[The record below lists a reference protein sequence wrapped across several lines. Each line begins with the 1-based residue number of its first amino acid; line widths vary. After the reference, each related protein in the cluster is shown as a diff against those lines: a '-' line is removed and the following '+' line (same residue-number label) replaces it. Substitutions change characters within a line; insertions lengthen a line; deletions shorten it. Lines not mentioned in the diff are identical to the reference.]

1 MEICWTSPGKNRAQG
16 QLRRLLGGL
25 LAGIRVLLCV
35 VGPKAAQNPSMSS
48 GDADHGIQG
57 YSHILPQQGHV

>member
-1 MEICWTSPGKNRAQG
+1 MEICWTSPGKTRAQG

-25 LAGIRVLLCV
+25 LAGIRVLPCV
-35 VGPKAAQNPSMSS
+35 VGPKAAQDLSTSS

-57 YSHILPQQGHV
+57 CSHILPQQGRV